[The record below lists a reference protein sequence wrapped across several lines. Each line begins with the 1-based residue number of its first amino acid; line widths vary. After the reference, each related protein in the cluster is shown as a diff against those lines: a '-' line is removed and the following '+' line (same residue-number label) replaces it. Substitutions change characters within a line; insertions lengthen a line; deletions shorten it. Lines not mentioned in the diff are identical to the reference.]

1 MIFSYN
7 YQCKRLEK
15 SRNKQNSYA
24 NNEDDIPGNDQI
36 TWIRSEITD
45 KILLPIPNSAH

>member
-1 MIFSYN
+1 MIFSFY
-7 YQCKRLEK
+7 YQCKRLENSQK
-15 SRNKQNSYA
+15 KQNSYA